1 MYQEIDLCL
10 LVNLNKQ
17 NCNKLEINSTLKVEL
32 NKHIILNTEN
42 RQVRYEKK
50 CDNMVS
56 RRVQVIDFFP
66 KREHMRLRDTLN
78 IEKE

>member
-17 NCNKLEINSTLKVEL
+17 KCNKLEINSTLKVEL

-42 RQVRYEKK
+42 RQVRYGKK

-56 RRVQVIDFFP
+56 RRVQVIDFFS
-66 KREHMRLRDTLN
+66 KT
-78 IEKE
+78 